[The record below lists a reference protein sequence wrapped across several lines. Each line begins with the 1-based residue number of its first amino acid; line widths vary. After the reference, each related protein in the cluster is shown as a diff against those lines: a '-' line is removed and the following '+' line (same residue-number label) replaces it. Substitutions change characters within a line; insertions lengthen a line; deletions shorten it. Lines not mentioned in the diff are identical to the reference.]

1 MVFKLLLVEDDEE
14 IREIIIDY
22 FTEKSGG
29 TLSINTAETGIEG
42 QLKCMDNEYDLVLL
56 DVMLPE
62 VDGFTICRE
71 LRKKSDVPI
80 IFITA
85 RHNERDR
92 LHGYKLR
99 CDDYVTKPFSLAELY
114 AKVNAL
120 LKRSKG
126 MVRREIMTAG
136 KIKIDPYSYT
146 AYVNDEEIILAP
158 IEFAILKILVESQG
172 TVVSRDSL
180 IIRIWGYDF
189 DGNDRVV
196 DNHVKK
202 LRKALGNAST
212 QIKTV
217 FKKGYRLEVENE

>member
-29 TLSINTAETGIEG
+29 TLTINTAETGIEG